1 MLKVFERTMYYDPD
15 IKASL
20 GAEVTHYGVFDVS
33 FHNGIISSI
42 ANEDPIGWWYESIDD
57 LVKDNPKAVI
67 DNNIPNYQN
76 TLIEI
81 HNRRQKTLTNE

>member
-1 MLKVFERTMYYDPD
+1 MLKAFERIMYYDSD
-15 IKASL
+15 LKATL
-20 GAEVTHYGVFDVS
+20 GAEVRHYGIFDVS
-33 FHNGIISSI
+33 FHDGIVSSI

-57 LVKDNPKAVI
+57 LVKNNPNVVVDK
-67 DNNIPNYQN
+67 NIPNYQN

>member
-42 ANEDPIGWWYESIDD
+42 ANEDPIGWWYESIDN

-81 HNRRQKTLTNE
+81 HNRREKTLTNE

>member
-81 HNRRQKTLTNE
+81 HNRREKTLTNE